1 VDPDSLVKMSNG
13 KIERMI
19 ETVIKELR
27 EKDRS
32 LKYIRTVVDA
42 IRTFFRVN
50 GFEGED
56 ELKVAPPSI
65 PPRYRK
71 RREYVP
77 TPGEALKMAEVASSL
92 RNKAMILLMAFSG
105 LRVSTLLAL
114 RYQDIKD
121 ELEQGIENLRIEVY
135 PEMKDVVS
143 SACKGN
149 IRYYTFTIKEA
160 TEALKVYLE
169 ERKRIFGR
177 IEDEEPIFNTNY
189 NQIEKEARRTKPLRA
204 NTVRRIVKKAA
215 RKAGLK
221 RWREVT
227 SHSFRKTFQS
237 FLRNQPETLRMDLR
251 DQEFLFGHIL
261 EGSMD
266 TYYDWGKM
274 EELRKKFSR
283 MIPDPSKVASR
294 IKQKVIPLE
303 EIEKYLQDGWIV
315 KLALPD
321 GRVIVEREF

>member
-1 VDPDSLVKMSNG
+1 
-13 KIERMI
+13 
-19 ETVIKELR
+19 
-27 EKDRS
+27 
-32 LKYIRTVVDA
+32 
-42 IRTFFRVN
+42 
-50 GFEGED
+50 
-56 ELKVAPPSI
+56 
-65 PPRYRK
+65 
-71 RREYVP
+71 
-77 TPGEALKMAEVASSL
+77 MAEVASSL

-266 TYYDWGKM
+266 TYYDWGKV